1 MVKYTFENYVEIFFI
16 LILLYFII
24 FVKSFSFGKSNL
36 SKSIIKVFLLL
47 CLIYFLYI
55 SPFAGI
61 IFGFWL
67 LKFMFYDQKQSE
79 FFENLKISEIS
90 KYDTIEQSELD
101 KINPKSIVNI
111 KMPSEIK
118 NIASKFYTDNENELE
133 DTGDIYSQDT
143 GNTYP
148 QDTGDTYPQDYNNF
162 NSYSSNQQSET
173 ELNNQQN
180 NAIETMEVFAESEEV
195 DPSSGCTYS
204 SATNFDPN
212 AVIDDGSCVFNTV
225 SNTTNNVQGYS
236 GKAPYSIKCEY
247 SYLQTI

>member
-1 MVKYTFENYVEIFFI
+1 
-16 LILLYFII
+16 
-24 FVKSFSFGKSNL
+24 
-36 SKSIIKVFLLL
+36 
-47 CLIYFLYI
+47 
-55 SPFAGI
+55 
-61 IFGFWL
+61 
-67 LKFMFYDQKQSE
+67 MFYDQKQSE